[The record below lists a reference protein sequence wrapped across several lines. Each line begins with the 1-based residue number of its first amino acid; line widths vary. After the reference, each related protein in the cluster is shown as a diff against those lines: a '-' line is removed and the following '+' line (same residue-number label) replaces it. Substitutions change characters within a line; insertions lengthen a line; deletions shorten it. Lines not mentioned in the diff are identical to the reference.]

1 VASVV
6 ASSAT
11 VASVAASTASSSSV
25 QRFRL
30 RDGLTAVV
38 DQEDHVTLLSDDGL
52 VKGESWCGANGISYR
67 KAVDFL
73 TEVVR
78 LVKASDK
85 NALADLVNF
94 PLRVPP
100 KVYSRAE
107 FLARYDRIFTLS
119 EVTAI
124 SDADPGD
131 VFCKNGA
138 FMLGLGLIWVMPDEK
153 GAYKVVTV
161 NRPFR
166 KPSR

>member
-1 VASVV
+1 VA
-6 ASSAT
+6 SAT
-11 VASVAASTASSSSV
+11 VPTASPPSV
-25 QRFRL
+25 QRFPL

-38 DQEDHVTLLSDDGL
+38 DQEDHVVILSADGL
-52 VKGESWCGANGISYR
+52 VIGESSCGANGISYR

-85 NALADLVNF
+85 NTLAEVVVF

-107 FLARYDRIFTLS
+107 FLARYDLIFTPS
-119 EVTAI
+119 EVAVI
-124 SDADPGD
+124 SNADPGN
-131 VFCKNGA
+131 VFCKNGG
-138 FMLGLGLIWVMPDEK
+138 FMVGDGLLWVMPDET
-153 GAYKVVTV
+153 GAYRVVTV

-166 KPSR
+166 KVAR